1 MFWRG
6 AYDFGFA
13 WVLRQQS
20 ERRWVVRLL
29 RECGWLEGSGSALG
43 LKEKVSDTE
52 SGRAWA
58 KWWKGE
64 LEMKMGKGYKW
75 EDVPA
80 EFNSWLMFRQ
90 LVDIVLLK

>member
-1 MFWRG
+1 
-6 AYDFGFA
+6 
-13 WVLRQQS
+13 
-20 ERRWVVRLL
+20 
-29 RECGWLEGSGSALG
+29 

-64 LEMKMGKGYKW
+64 LEMKMGEGYKW

-90 LVDIVLLK
+90 LVVIVLLK